1 MAVQCVLVGKG
12 KDDVFTA
19 VYGETTFDKVLKAYN
34 ENKVVQVIYQ
44 NRIYYLDNTTVVDSP
59 EAFSFISAFSNQNDE
74 TGEIKHY
81 VISLM
86 TGDSWS
92 GPFLQNSTPATHANT
107 HAKNGTDPLTPADIG
122 AMELS
127 ENILKQSNE
136 DITSQVAQALSKNL
150 VPFSGGTMTGLL
162 NVLTPVGDSNAT
174 TKKYVDDALNEKIG
188 MDGIGDLHVWR
199 KTVVTKDPVP
209 EVPGSYTLGNAAI
222 TNLAQMT
229 SNGYN
234 GYAANILVSKEI
246 KVNLDGSVEL
256 VSPTSRQMIVAGSS
270 ESYMIDVNS
279 DELLGA
285 ENRYF
290 TPSEDSE
297 SNSQRCTL
305 LIPPGTVYYV
315 APGTTYA
322 TAERSIS
329 FTSAFNAAQ
338 LVTGI
343 PGTPAVPAGI
353 TITYPVSTN
362 PNAYQEGNDAK
373 PAGYTLGEMVTGSF
387 RVGATNYTISY
398 SYKTASELTVSD
410 DGRTVSMTNPSTGSF
425 GFMGGLEPGDDP
437 AKIKTFMLGKFICCT
452 AKGDQLNEA
461 PDTKYPF
468 NKVPSDIVYIPSDAQ
483 ITITNGDILVDRF
496 QSVTGYAAIPAGTTI
511 EYLGKLGDKT
521 RVQVVSYVGTGTYG
535 ESNPNSLTFD
545 FPPKVVMFLYMH
557 NLVQG
562 YYQRFMSAST
572 SYVFG
577 ERDNVICATLS
588 TEYKQKQGF
597 GYVNDSQYGKISN
610 DRKTLYW
617 YNYNSDIQANMSEY
631 TYYYLALG

>member
-12 KDDVFTA
+12 EDDVFTA

-34 ENKVVQVIYQ
+34 EKKVVQVIYQ

-59 EAFSFISAFSNQNDE
+59 EAFSFISTFSNQNDE

-86 TGDSWS
+86 TGDNWS

-107 HAKNGTDPLTPADIG
+107 HAKDGTDPLAPADIG

-174 TKKYVDDALNEKIG
+174 TKKYVDDALSEKIG

-209 EVPGSYTLGNAAI
+209 EVPGSYTLGNATI
-222 TNLAQMT
+222 TNLARMT

-234 GYAANILVSKEI
+234 AYAANILVSKEI

-256 VSPTSRQMIVAGSS
+256 VSPTSRQMIVSGSS
-270 ESYMIDVNS
+270 ESYTIDVNS

-285 ENRYF
+285 GNRYF
-290 TPSEDSE
+290 TPSKDSE
-297 SNSQRCTL
+297 SNSSRCTL

-315 APGTTYA
+315 APGTTYM
-322 TAERSIS
+322 TAERSIG

-353 TITYPVSTN
+353 TVTYPVSTN
-362 PNAYQEGNDAK
+362 PNAFQEGNDAK
-373 PAGYTLGEMVTGSF
+373 PAGYTLGDVVTGSF
-387 RVGATNYTISY
+387 KMGESNVSYPYLYNVSSILAVSEDGVISIDSATSNNVRIGFGY
-398 SYKTASELTVSD
+398 SLTVN
-410 DGRTVSMTNPSTGSF
+410 TLQT
-425 GFMGGLEPGDDP
+425 
-437 AKIKTFMLGKFICCT
+437 AIAGKFVQYVEQSGVSSIMS
-452 AKGDQLNEA
+452 A
-461 PDTKYPF
+461 PDTVPPF
-468 NKVPSDIVYIPSDAQ
+468 NTRGVIVFIPSDAKVTQ
-483 ITITNGDILVDRF
+483 SDAQYIVSKY

-521 RVQVVSYVGTGTYG
+521 RMQVISYVGTGTYG
-535 ESNPNSLTFD
+535 ASNPCSITAD
-545 FPPKVVMFLYMH
+545 FPIKVAISLYH
-557 NLVQG
+557 YISG
-562 YYQRFMSAST
+562 SIFMISDELGVDYTPDKGFDNNNANYSFGKK
-572 SYVFG
+572 SYDG
-577 ERDNVICATLS
+577 
-588 TEYKQKQGF
+588 
-597 GYVNDSQYGKISN
+597 
-610 DRKTLYW
+610 KTLTW
-617 YNYNSDIQANMSEY
+617 YSTRGQDAQFNNSGY
-631 TYYYLALG
+631 TYYFLAIG

>member
-92 GPFLQNSTPATHANT
+92 GPFLQNSTPATHAKT
-107 HAKNGTDPLTPADIG
+107 HAKNGTDPLAPADIG

-174 TKKYVDDALNEKIG
+174 TKKYVDDALSEKIG

-209 EVPGSYTLGNAAI
+209 EVPGSYTLGNATI
-222 TNLAQMT
+222 TNLARMT

-234 GYAANILVSKEI
+234 AYAANILVSKEI

-256 VSPTSRQMIVAGSS
+256 VSPTSRQMIVSGSS
-270 ESYMIDVNS
+270 ESYTIDVNS

-285 ENRYF
+285 GNRYF
-290 TPSEDSE
+290 TPSKDSE
-297 SNSQRCTL
+297 SNSSRCTL

-315 APGTTYA
+315 APGTTYM
-322 TAERSIS
+322 TAERSIG

-338 LVTGI
+338 LVTGV
-343 PGTPAVPAGI
+343 PGTPAIPAG
-353 TITYPVSTN
+353 TTTTYPVSTN

-373 PAGYTLGEMVTGSF
+373 PAGYVVGDVKSGKF
-387 RVGATNYTISY
+387 RVSLSYTNGSANWEYGISLTI
-398 SYKTASELTVSD
+398 SD
-410 DGRTVSMTNPSTGSF
+410 DGTVNISNPSSVSLSGSSF
-425 GFMGGLEPGDDP
+425 TVANHAQVMAGKYAVCQSVSDSGYEPDFPIG
-437 AKIKTFMLGKFICCT
+437 TVVFF
-452 AKGDQLNEA
+452 
-461 PDTKYPF
+461 
-468 NKVPSDIVYIPSDAQ
+468 PSDTSFTRSEYSCWASKYQP
-483 ITITNGDILVDRF
+483 
-496 QSVTGYAAIPAGTTI
+496 VTGYAAIPAGTTI
-511 EYLGKLGDKT
+511 EYLGKLGDKA
-521 RVQVVSYVGTGTYG
+521 RMQVVSYVGTGTYG
-535 ESNPNSLTFD
+535 SGNETKIPVEFLPKLLIIALKNEDSRTIYISVPSSGTGLCLSADNSSSIYGRSKATVSYNNGEVWIQSF
-545 FPPKVVMFLYMH
+545 
-557 NLVQG
+557 G
-562 YYQRFMSAST
+562 GTSAQMNDKGST
-572 SYVFG
+572 YIAV
-577 ERDNVICATLS
+577 
-588 TEYKQKQGF
+588 
-597 GYVNDSQYGKISN
+597 
-610 DRKTLYW
+610 
-617 YNYNSDIQANMSEY
+617 
-631 TYYYLALG
+631 ALG

>member
-92 GPFLQNSTPATHANT
+92 GPFLQNSTPATHAKT
-107 HAKNGTDPLTPADIG
+107 HAKNGTDPLAPADIG

-174 TKKYVDDALNEKIG
+174 TKKYVDDALSEKIG

-209 EVPGSYTLGNAAI
+209 EVPGSYTLGNATI
-222 TNLAQMT
+222 TNLARMT

-234 GYAANILVSKEI
+234 AYAANILVSKEI

-256 VSPTSRQMIVAGSS
+256 VSPTSRQMIVSGSS
-270 ESYMIDVNS
+270 ESYTIDVNS

-285 ENRYF
+285 GNRYF
-290 TPSEDSE
+290 TPSKDSE
-297 SNSQRCTL
+297 SNSSRCTL

-315 APGTTYA
+315 APGTTYM
-322 TAERSIS
+322 TAERSIG

-338 LVTGI
+338 LVTGV
-343 PGTPAVPAGI
+343 PGTPAIPAG
-353 TITYPVSTN
+353 TTTTYPVSTN
-362 PNAYQEGNDAK
+362 PKAYQEGDDAK
-373 PAGYTLGEMVTGSF
+373 AAGYTLGDAISGHF
-387 RVGATNYTISY
+387 RMSDTAPRNAYIYKYASSIAVDENGVVSLQNPLDLNFNSESYQGYESTVLPLIS
-398 SYKTASELTVSD
+398 
-410 DGRTVSMTNPSTGSF
+410 
-425 GFMGGLEPGDDP
+425 
-437 AKIKTFMLGKFICCT
+437 GKFLYYYRRDSM
-452 AKGDQLNEA
+452 ANSSDA
-461 PDTKYPF
+461 PDTQHPF
-468 NKVPSDIVYIPSDAQ
+468 NVTPSAIVYIPADA
-483 ITITNGDILVDRF
+483 TITYQNTYPAGFYLDKY
-496 QSVTGYAAIPAGTTI
+496 QPVTGYAAIPANTTI
-511 EYLGKLGDKT
+511 EYLGCLGDKA
-521 RVQVVSYVGTGTYG
+521 RMQVVSYIGTGTYG
-535 ESNPNSLTFD
+535 VDNPCSLTFD
-545 FPPKVVMFLYMH
+545 FPPKVVMFLRGYKKDSTQFSH
-557 NLVQG
+557 LTASHSDDNKIVTPESLVTT
-562 YYQRFMSAST
+562 YTRY
-572 SYVFG
+572 
-577 ERDNVICATLS
+577 N
-588 TEYKQKQGF
+588 GF
-597 GYVNDSQYGKISN
+597 GGPFGSYAKKSEDGKTIF
-610 DRKTLYW
+610 W
-617 YNYNSDIQANMSEY
+617 YNEQPSTQGNDTGY
-631 TYYYLALG
+631 TYYFLAIG

>member
-34 ENKVVQVIYQ
+34 ENKVIQVIYQ

-59 EAFSFISAFSNQNDE
+59 EAFSFISVFSNQNDE

-92 GPFLQNSTPATHANT
+92 GPFLQKSTPATHANT
-107 HAKNGTDPLTPADIG
+107 HAKDGTDPLTPADIG

-174 TKKYVDDALNEKIG
+174 TKKYVDDALSEKIG

-199 KTVVTKDPVP
+199 KTVVTKDPIP
-209 EVPGSYTLGNAAI
+209 EVPGSYTLGRAAI
-222 TNLAQMT
+222 TNLARMT

-234 GYAANILVSKEI
+234 GYAADILVSKEI

-256 VSPTSRQMIVAGSS
+256 VSPTSRQMIVSGSS
-270 ESYMIDVNS
+270 ESYTIDINS

-285 ENRYF
+285 GNRYF
-290 TPSEDSE
+290 TPSKDSDL
-297 SNSQRCTL
+297 NSSRCTL

-322 TAERSIS
+322 TAERSIG

-362 PNAYQEGNDAK
+362 SNAYQEGNDAK
-373 PAGYTLGEMVTGSF
+373 PAGYTLGEVMTGENPSNVLVYRNNTSVNLQYSTSISVSNDGQTISLISPENGTSGGSF
-387 RVGATNYTISY
+387 VAP
-398 SYKTASELTVSD
+398 
-410 DGRTVSMTNPSTGSF
+410 PSF
-425 GFMGGLEPGDDP
+425 L
-437 AKIKTFMLGKFICCT
+437 IGKFFKITSVSGNGGTGFAIDTVFYVPNNATINSGSYLGYT
-452 AKGDQLNEA
+452 AW
-461 PDTKYPF
+461 Y
-468 NKVPSDIVYIPSDAQ
+468 
-483 ITITNGDILVDRF
+483 VDY
-496 QSVTGYAAIPAGTTI
+496 QPVTGYAAIPAGTTI
-511 EYLGKLGDKT
+511 EYLGKLGDKA

-535 ESNPNSLTFD
+535 SSNPNSLTFD
-545 FPPKVVMFLYMH
+545 FPPKVVLFLYMQ
-557 NLVQG
+557 NFIGG
-562 YYQRFMSAST
+562 YYSRFMHDAT
-572 SYVFG
+572 SYFTSD
-577 ERDNVICATLS
+577 RDNVISNTLS
-588 TEYKQKQGF
+588 TEYKQKEGF
-597 GYVNDSQYGKISN
+597 GYVSIVQHGKISE
-610 DRKTLYW
+610 DKRTIYW
-617 YNYNSDIQANMSEY
+617 YNNNPDNQANSQGW
-631 TYYYLALG
+631 TYYYLGIG